1 MASLL
6 EGRRLDA
13 GAERV
18 LFALVANR
26 ALEPLSKLAATSW
39 GA

>member
-1 MASLL
+1 MKRPL
-6 EGRRLDA
+6 EGRRLDV

-26 ALEPLSKLAATSW
+26 APAPSSPWATA
-39 GA
+39 G